1 MNIQNT
7 HSDEYI
13 SAYIDGELDSEERA
27 CLLFDEQTD
36 EELAQR
42 INEARMLK
50 EKIQLTYS
58 EVRSKKY
65 EKKPFSCTTFISRHK
80 TLAASLL
87 LLSTVAAMLTYNN
100 LSNNED
106 IILAKQLIKNTQPI
120 SAAAISDVVG
130 DREHVVIN
138 ISQYHPQDFDETI
151 NNIEALLQSKDS
163 KSFKVEIVAN
173 KQGLR
178 ALDTET
184 SIHAARISQLAER
197 FDNLEVV
204 ACAKSLAKLASE
216 GDPIQLMK
224 SIMITPSAA
233 EQVAKRTS
241 AGWLYLKI

>member
-1 MNIQNT
+1 MNERNT
-7 HSDEYI
+7 YSDEYV
-13 SAYIDGELDSEERA
+13 SAYVDGELDSEERA
-27 CLLFDEQTD
+27 RLLFDEQTD

-58 EVRSKKY
+58 EVSSRKY
-65 EKKPFSCTTFISRHK
+65 EKKSFSCTAFVSRHR

-87 LLSTVAAMLTYNN
+87 LLSTMAAIFAYTMN
-100 LSNNED
+100 SND
-106 IILAKQLIKNTQPI
+106 DLILAKQLIKNTQPI
-120 SAAAISDVVG
+120 PAATISDVIG
-130 DREHVVIN
+130 DRERVVIN
-138 ISQYHPQDFDETI
+138 ISQYHPQDFGEAI

-163 KSFKVEIVAN
+163 KYFKVEIVAS

-184 SIHAARISQLAER
+184 SIHAARIGQLADS

-224 SIMITPSAA
+224 SILITPSAA